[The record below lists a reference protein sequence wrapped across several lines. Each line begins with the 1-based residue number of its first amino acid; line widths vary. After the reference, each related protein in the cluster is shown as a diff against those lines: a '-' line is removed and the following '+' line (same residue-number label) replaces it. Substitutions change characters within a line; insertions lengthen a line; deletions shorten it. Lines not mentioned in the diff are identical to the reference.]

1 MNIPVNIFM
10 WLLACLPI
18 IVLLVLMIKFQWG
31 ATDAAPIGLAI
42 TIFTGIVFYKADL
55 KVIVSEASKGIWNA
69 LTILV
74 IVWTAVLLYQV
85 GNETRAFLVIRDGMR
100 RLLPNELLRGTG
112 GSRSSASDR
121 DRSEADVGSYYP
133 AFRPVLGEYF
143 WHSGSSVGCL
153 GDERRNQFGK

>member
-1 MNIPVNIFM
+1 M

-85 GNETRAFLVIRDGMR
+85 GN
-100 RLLPNELLRGTG
+100 
-112 GSRSSASDR
+112 
-121 DRSEADVGSYYP
+121 
-133 AFRPVLGEYF
+133 
-143 WHSGSSVGCL
+143 
-153 GDERRNQFGK
+153 